1 MQAVIFPQAET
12 IAVERMPDPTC
23 ARDEVVVQVSRCG
36 ICGTDVHIYRNEYMS
51 DFPLIP
57 GHEFG
62 GVVVEV
68 GSDVADVR
76 VGDRVAVDP
85 NLYCGHCDFC
95 RNEQAN
101 HCLNWQG
108 VGVTRSGGFA
118 EYVNVPARACYH
130 LPEGMS
136 YLQAAFIEPL
146 ACVVHAM
153 KRFRILPGE
162 SLLILGGGPM
172 GMLLLQALR
181 HNGAAQVVVVEKQ
194 PARMQLARDLGASV
208 VVPVGPDQDAQLKEI
223 APRGFGVVVDATG
236 IPAVIEHAF
245 SYLRPRGQYL
255 QFGVAPN
262 HAKVQISPYDLFKND
277 WTILGS
283 FALCYTFL
291 PAIALLSSGVVKVES
306 LVSDTAPLGNFSDV
320 FHRFAA
326 GQTMKVHVTAK

>member
-1 MQAVIFPQAET
+1 
-12 IAVERMPDPTC
+12 MPDPTC

-62 GVVVEV
+62 GVIVEV
-68 GSDVADVR
+68 GSDVTDVH

-118 EYVNVPARACYH
+118 EYVTVPARACYH
-130 LPEGMS
+130 VPAGMS
-136 YLQAAFIEPL
+136 DLQAAFIEPL

-162 SLLILGGGPM
+162 SLLILAAGPWECCCSRRCATTVPPR
-172 GMLLLQALR
+172 LWSSKSSPPACSSPATWAPRSWSRSALTR
-181 HNGAAQVVVVEKQ
+181 TRSCRE
-194 PARMQLARDLGASV
+194 M
-208 VVPVGPDQDAQLKEI
+208 
-223 APRGFGVVVDATG
+223 APRGFGVVIDATG
-236 IPAVIEHAF
+236 VPAVIEQAF
-245 SYLRPRGQYL
+245 PFLRPRGKYL

-262 HAKVQISPYDLFKND
+262 HATVQWSPYDIFHKD

-283 FALCYTFL
+283 FALCYTFQ

-306 LVSDTAPLGNFSDV
+306 LVSDTAPLGELQRRLPPLRRRPDDEGARN
-320 FHRFAA
+320 R
-326 GQTMKVHVTAK
+326 QVTSNTHPRTWAN

>member
-1 MQAVIFPQAET
+1 M
-12 IAVERMPDPTC
+12 
-23 ARDEVVVQVSRCG
+23 
-36 ICGTDVHIYRNEYMS
+36 
-51 DFPLIP
+51 IP

-108 VGVTRSGGFA
+108 VGVTRAGGFA

-130 LPEGMS
+130 LPESMS
-136 YLQAAFIEPL
+136 DLQAAFIEPL

-194 PARMQLARDLGASV
+194 PARMQLARDLGAAV

-262 HAKVQISPYDLFKND
+262 HAKVQISPYDIFKND

-306 LVSDTAPLGNFSDV
+306 LVSDTAPLANFDDV

-326 GQTMKVHVTAK
+326 GQTMKVHVTAR

>member
-1 MQAVIFPQAET
+1 M
-12 IAVERMPDPTC
+12 
-23 ARDEVVVQVSRCG
+23 
-36 ICGTDVHIYRNEYMS
+36 
-51 DFPLIP
+51 
-57 GHEFG
+57 
-62 GVVVEV
+62 
-68 GSDVADVR
+68 
-76 VGDRVAVDP
+76 
-85 NLYCGHCDFC
+85 
-95 RNEQAN
+95 AN

-108 VGVTRSGGFA
+108 VGVTRAGGFA
-118 EYVNVPARACYH
+118 EYVNVPAKACYQ

-136 YLQAAFIEPL
+136 DLQAAFIEPL

-208 VVPVGPDQDAQLKEI
+208 VVPVGPDQDLQLKEI

-262 HAKVQISPYDLFKND
+262 HAKVQVSPYDIFRND

-283 FALCYTFL
+283 FALCLTFL
-291 PAIALLSSGVVKVES
+291 PAISLLHNGVVKVES
-306 LVSDTAPLGNFSDV
+306 LVSDTAPLAHFSDV
-320 FHRFAA
+320 FHRFAG
-326 GQTMKVHVTAK
+326 GQTMKVHVTAGS